1 METGKAAKS
10 SFPACACQFALQA
23 VPGALLVQ
31 GSGWGDR
38 SRGIAHPLC
47 PGRRPIC
54 EECRRADK
62 HSERSRGNEESPGH
76 RSPMNAEAEGE
87 CEGRKLGW
95 WGTGRSVCIS
105 EWGMRLWGSLGQVE
119 RGFRCVRSW
128 MFSCSSGQRVRSGK
142 DSHTHETPAAGGEG
156 EWPCLGSTL

>member
-1 METGKAAKS
+1 MRGEIPSRVRHVSPIVHPGW
-10 SFPACACQFALQA
+10 CLYALR
-23 VPGALLVQ
+23 PLLCPPPP
-31 GSGWGDR
+31 R
-38 SRGIAHPLC
+38 STSAPLHPLC